1 MAGLAFN
8 HGRRFALV
16 VTLQLLAAVVVA
28 PAVGAASQAPGI
40 VHGYT
45 ITESTFSTYLTGN
58 NPLFPAGADDAVVK
72 ISPPFPVVLYGVSH
86 SSMWVSTNGNVQFGR
101 TGQTNFSNTC
111 LPSSTLSA
119 RGAIAPFW
127 DDLIFGPQGSGDGV
141 YTKTYNT
148 SPNRQFVIS
157 WRGAE
162 FGTHFPVRAEVIFY
176 ENSPTLTFQYN
187 QGDSYSTT
195 IGLQKS
201 ASGAFTQW
209 SCDSSTAV
217 SAGERLDFIPF

>member
-127 DDLIFGPQGSGDGV
+127 
-141 YTKTYNT
+141 
-148 SPNRQFVIS
+148 
-157 WRGAE
+157 
-162 FGTHFPVRAEVIFY
+162 
-176 ENSPTLTFQYN
+176 
-187 QGDSYSTT
+187 
-195 IGLQKS
+195 
-201 ASGAFTQW
+201 
-209 SCDSSTAV
+209 
-217 SAGERLDFIPF
+217 